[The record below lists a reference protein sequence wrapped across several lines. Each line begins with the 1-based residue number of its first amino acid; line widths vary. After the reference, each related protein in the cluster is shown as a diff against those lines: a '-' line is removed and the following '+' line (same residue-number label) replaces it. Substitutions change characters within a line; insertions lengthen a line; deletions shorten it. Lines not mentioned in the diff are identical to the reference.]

1 MPNRFTPAKIL
12 IVDDHPMIREG
23 LSLRISTQKDLQV
36 CGQAASEAEA
46 MQLVQETQPDLVLID
61 LSLKDS
67 SGIELIKQI
76 KSRYPAVN
84 MLVFSGFHESL
95 YAERALRAGA
105 LGYLNK
111 QEPDEKVIEAIHT
124 VLHGKRYVSSEIAQ
138 KLIDHAL
145 GAADPG
151 KSPIESLTDR
161 ELEILHMIGEG
172 LTSSVIA
179 DRLFLSTHTIDSHRE
194 NIKRKLSV
202 KNSGE
207 LVRTA
212 VQWVLETG

>member
-1 MPNRFTPAKIL
+1 MTERPTPAKIL

-36 CGQAASEAEA
+36 CGQAASEEEA
-46 MQLVQETQPDLVLID
+46 IQLVQETQPRLVLID
-61 LSLKDS
+61 LSLKNS
-67 SGIELIKQI
+67 NGIDLIKQI
-76 KSRYPAVN
+76 KSRFPAVN

-105 LGYLNK
+105 LGYVNK
-111 QEPDEKVIEAIHT
+111 QESDEKVIEAIHT
-124 VLHGKRYVSSEIAQ
+124 VLEGKRYVSSEITQ
-138 KLIDHAL
+138 KLIDQAL
-145 GAADPG
+145 GTTDAT
-151 KSPIESLTDR
+151 KSPIERLTDR

-172 LTSSVIA
+172 LTSSTIA
-179 DRLFLSTHTIDSHRE
+179 NRLFLSTHTIDTHRE
-194 NIKRKLSV
+194 NIKRKLNV